1 MAANLVLEVAAVVLA
16 AGIVGVW
23 RYQASIDRRL
33 AEIVLA
39 GQRRE
44 DAITALDREKDLIVE
59 ASERTHDAL
68 QAETEQ
74 IRDAFAACREQC
86 RQRSLQYARD
96 AETIRGLADRLTR
109 LELAVDEI
117 RRILLEIK
125 RGAA

>member
-1 MAANLVLEVAAVVLA
+1 MAANLVLEIAAIVFA
-16 AGIVGVW
+16 AGIIGIW
-23 RYQASIDRRL
+23 RHQASIDRKL

-44 DAITALDREKDLIVE
+44 DAITALDREKDLILE
-59 ASERTHDAL
+59 ASEKTHDAL

-74 IRDAFAACREQC
+74 IRDDFAACREQC

-96 AETIRGLADRLTR
+96 AETIRALADRLTR
-109 LELAVDEI
+109 LEQAVDEI

-125 RGAA
+125 RGVA

>member
-1 MAANLVLEVAAVVLA
+1 MANLVLEIAAVVLA
-16 AGIVGVW
+16 TGIVGVW

-33 AEIVLA
+33 AALVLDA
-39 GQRRE
+39 QKRE
-44 DAITALDREKDLIVE
+44 DAIAALHVEKTLILE
-59 ASERTHDAL
+59 GSERTHDTMR
-68 QAETEQ
+68 AETDELRTQ
-74 IRDAFAACREQC
+74 FAACREQC